1 VSPGPAGTKGLFRF
15 GDDFVLDADACM
27 LRRSDRALKL
37 ERIPTEVLLLLVA
50 RRGEVVSRDRSSS
63 CLSLHVHGIVGGHAV
78 NIALRSR

>member
-37 ERIPTEVLLLLVA
+37 ERIPTEVLLL